1 MLTPHLTSG
10 EYQSLFTQSRI
21 LYYSNLSL
29 LAIQLLKQKV
39 SIVIAYRLLTLPSLL
54 QPVPSVYFRDGQTD
68 SNKFYQ
74 LHFSQH
80 HRVRLKSQF
89 SPHSCQT
96 RLISGS
102 ERIITRS
109 VNKQHN
115 KYLHTNLRISA
126 CTCTCKVVALPSSVE
141 SATSKKVIIMVHQ

>member
-1 MLTPHLTSG
+1 MLTPHLISG

-80 HRVRLKSQF
+80 HRVCLKSQF

-96 RLISGS
+96 QSFSGI

-109 VNKQHN
+109 VNKQQH
-115 KYLHTNLRISA
+115 KYLHKNQRIS
-126 CTCTCKVVALPSSVE
+126 TCIC
-141 SATSKKVIIMVHQ
+141 VILVQQLLYLQVWNRQL